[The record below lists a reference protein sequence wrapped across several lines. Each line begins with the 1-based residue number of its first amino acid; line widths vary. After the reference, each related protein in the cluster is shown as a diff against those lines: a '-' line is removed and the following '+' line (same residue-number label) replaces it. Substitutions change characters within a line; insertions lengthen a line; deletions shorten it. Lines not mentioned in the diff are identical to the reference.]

1 MTQHM
6 IIVGSGI
13 LGASTAF
20 YLTQMGHQV
29 TIIDRKDKG
38 QATEAAA
45 GIICPWVS
53 KRRNKKWY
61 TLAKNGAKLYPELV
75 QQLQFYGESD
85 VGYEQV
91 GSLHLHTDYEK
102 LEDMKART
110 LKKRENAPEIG
121 TLDLLSPLEVQNK
134 VPFLN
139 DDLYG
144 LSVSGSARLN
154 GADMR
159 DALLA
164 AAKKCGATIIHGDAS
179 ITSKNGKITGIA
191 VNQINYEAD
200 QIILACGAWLPEI
213 LEPLGYQVQIKEQK
227 AQIIELQMKQFQTTH
242 FPVIMQPNT
251 QYMLPFPD
259 GRILLGT
266 THEDE
271 TNFDTNVTAGALQEI
286 LTKAQEIAPQLMHS
300 TFKKA
305 YVGFRPVSPNFSP
318 LFGPLLDQSNV
329 FVANGLGSS
338 GLTMGPYIGK
348 ILAAYLSGYEI
359 ELDLDDY
366 PIAEMISKESS

>member
-1 MTQHM
+1 MKQHF

-20 YLTQMGHQV
+20 YLAQNGHQV

-38 QATEAAA
+38 KATEAAA

-61 TLAKNGAKLYPELV
+61 TLARNGARLYPYLV
-75 QQLQFYGESD
+75 EQLKFYGESNT
-85 VGYEQV
+85 GYQQV
-91 GSLHLHTDYEK
+91 GSVHLHTEYEK
-102 LEDMKART
+102 LEDMKERT
-110 LKKRENAPEIG
+110 LKKREEAPEIG
-121 TLDLLSPLEVQNK
+121 EVKLLSSHEVQGQ

-139 DDLYG
+139 EQLYG
-144 LSVSGSARLN
+144 LHVSGSARLN
-154 GADMR
+154 GAEMR

-164 AAKKCGATIIHGDAS
+164 AAKKCGATFISGSAS
-179 ITSKNGKITGIA
+179 IFSKNDSITGVIDENDT
-191 VNQINYEAD
+191 VYEAD
-200 QIILACGAWLPEI
+200 KIILACGAWLPEI
-213 LEPLGYQVQIKEQK
+213 LEPIGYNVQIKEQK
-227 AQIIELQMKQFQTTH
+227 AQIIELQMKQYMTEQL
-242 FPVIMQPNT
+242 PVIMQPNT
-251 QYMLPFPD
+251 QYMLPFPN
-259 GRILLGT
+259 GKILLGT

-286 LTKAQEIAPQLMHS
+286 LTKANDISPELMNAV
-300 TFKKA
+300 FKKA

-318 LFGPLLDQSNV
+318 LFGSLLEHNNV

-348 ILAAYLSGYEI
+348 ILADFVCNHDI
-359 ELDLDDY
+359 ELNPDDY
-366 PIAEMISKESS
+366 AITEMISKC